1 MSEITLDRKAYEH
14 NITQIA
20 NKVGGIEKIYLI
32 AKDNS
37 YGHGARLVCEFARE
51 LGIKKGVVRTLDE
64 AVEIAEFFDEVL
76 ILSHIP
82 TGNEDERFIYAVNDI
97 SNFKMLKKGLKIHI
111 AVDTLMHRN
120 GINPSELE
128 NALELAR
135 QGEFNL
141 LGFYTHFRKADEF
154 GSDFFT
160 QRENFIEF
168 KKIAKQKCKKFGFE
182 NVIFHSCNSAAIER
196 SGEFSDEFVRVGIAQ
211 FGYAQ
216 FNTSLNLKPVLKLYA
231 DKISSRTLQKGER
244 VGYGAK
250 FEALKDMKIATYD
263 IGYADGVFRYNGE
276 GDLFI
281 ASGVKMLGK
290 MSMDSFSCED
300 LGQKVCVID
309 DAKQWAK
316 FFNTI
321 EYEIL
326 VKLHEKI
333 QRRWV

>member
-1 MSEITLDRKAYEH
+1 MSEILLNKEAYKH
-14 NITQIA
+14 NISQIA

-37 YGHGARLVCEFARE
+37 YGHGARLVCKFASS
-51 LGIKKGVVRTLDE
+51 LGVKKCVVRTLDE

-82 TGNEDERFIYAVNDI
+82 TGNEDERFVYAINDI

-120 GINPSELE
+120 GINMNELE
-128 NALELAR
+128 NAINLAKS
-135 QGEFNL
+135 GEFKL
-141 LGFYTHFRKADEF
+141 QGFYTHFRKADELD
-154 GSDFFT
+154 GDFFA
-160 QRENFIEF
+160 QKSNFLEF
-168 KKIAKQKCKKFGFE
+168 KKIAKEKAKEFGFE

-196 SGEFSDEFVRVGIAQ
+196 SAEFDDEFVRVGIAQ

-216 FNTSLNLKPVLKLYA
+216 FNESLNLKPILKLYA
-231 DKISSRTLQKGER
+231 DKISSRILKKGER

-250 FEALKDMKIATYD
+250 FEAPNDMKIATYD
-263 IGYADGVFRYNGE
+263 LGYADGIFRYNGE
-276 GDLFI
+276 GELRVANGAKI
-281 ASGVKMLGK
+281 LGK
-290 MSMDSFSCED
+290 MSMDSFVCED
-300 LGQKVCVID
+300 LGERICVID
-309 DAKQWAK
+309 NAKEWAK

>member
-14 NITQIA
+14 NINKIA
-20 NKVGGIEKIYLI
+20 NKVGGAEKIYLI

-37 YGHGARLVCEFARE
+37 YGHGARLVCEFAKT
-51 LGIKKGVVRTLDE
+51 LGIKKGVVRTLNE

-82 TGNEDERFIYAVNDI
+82 NGNEDERFIYAINDI
-97 SNFKMLKKGLKIHI
+97 SNFKTLKKGLKIHI

-120 GINPSELE
+120 GISTDELE
-128 NALELAR
+128 NAINLAKS
-135 QGEFNL
+135 GEFKL
-141 LGFYTHFRKADEF
+141 QGFYTHFRKADEF

-160 QRENFIEF
+160 QRQNFSEF
-168 KKIAKQKCKKFGFE
+168 KKIAKEKCKEFGFE

-196 SGEFSDEFVRVGIAQ
+196 RAEFDDEFVRVGIAQ

-216 FNTSLNLKPVLKLYA
+216 FDESLNLKPVLKLYA
-231 DKISSRTLQKGER
+231 DKISSRVLKKGER

-250 FEALKDMKIATYD
+250 FEAPNDMKIATYD
-263 IGYADGVFRYNGE
+263 LGYADGIFRYNGE
-276 GDLFI
+276 GELRV
-281 ASGVKMLGK
+281 ANGTKMLGK
-290 MSMDSFSCED
+290 MSMDSFVCED
-300 LGQKVCVID
+300 FGEKICVID
-309 DAKQWAK
+309 NAKEWAK

>member
-1 MSEITLDRKAYEH
+1 MSEITLNREAYKH

-20 NKVGGIEKIYLI
+20 NKVGGVEKIYLI

-37 YGHGARLVCEFARE
+37 YGHGARLICEFGAK
-51 LGIKKGVVRTLDE
+51 LGIKKCVVRTLDE

-82 TGNEDERFIYAVNDI
+82 TGNEDERFVYAINDI
-97 SNFKMLKKGLKIHI
+97 SNLKTLKKGLKIHI

-120 GINPSELE
+120 GIKTHELE
-128 NALELAR
+128 NALNLAV
-135 QGEFNL
+135 QSGFKL
-141 LGFYTHFRKADEF
+141 LGFYTHFRKADELD
-154 GSDFFT
+154 GDFFA
-160 QRENFIEF
+160 QRSNFLEF
-168 KKIAKQKCKKFGFE
+168 KKIAKEKSAEFGFE

-216 FNTSLNLKPVLKLYA
+216 FDESLNLKPVLKLYA
-231 DKISSRTLQKGER
+231 DKISSRILQKGEK

-250 FEALKDMKIATYD
+250 FEAPNDLKIATYD

-276 GDLFI
+276 GDLNLPN
-281 ASGVKMLGK
+281 GVKMLGK
-290 MSMDSFSCED
+290 MSMDSFVCED
-300 LGQKVCVID
+300 FGDKVCVID
-309 DAKQWAK
+309 DARVWAK